1 MKHKERKLINHI
13 RNYIRQ
19 QEQRL
24 AKYDEIDLDMSNY
37 SKCIISLKETTR
49 NTIENLNAIL
59 KWYKANHKE
68 KKNV

>member
-13 RNYIRQ
+13 RNYVRQ

-24 AKYDEIDLDMSNY
+24 AKYNEIDLDMSNY
-37 SKCIISLKETTR
+37 SKCIISIKEITRTTR
-49 NTIENLNAIL
+49 ESLNAVL
-59 KWYKANHKE
+59 KWYSNNHKE